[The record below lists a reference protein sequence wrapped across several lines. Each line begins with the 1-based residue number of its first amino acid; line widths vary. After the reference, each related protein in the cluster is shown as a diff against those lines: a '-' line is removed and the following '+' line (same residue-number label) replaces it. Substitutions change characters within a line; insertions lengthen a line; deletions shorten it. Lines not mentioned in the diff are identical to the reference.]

1 MHTLNDVQE
10 AFAAAILYDRP
21 GRLSPHV
28 ASVTLAAERRI
39 RIYRNHFTISLTE
52 CLAVTFPVLKALVG
66 ENYFNQCAR
75 RFAADYPPPSPV
87 LFEYGEAFPRFL
99 AEMTRSEN
107 FAYLAD
113 VGAFEWAINR
123 AYHADDADP
132 MRPQALLSAVEERR
146 DEFIF
151 HLHPSAS
158 LVASDYPIL
167 DIWRANQ
174 AVQSDGSPDTVIDL
188 ARGGIRLLVW
198 RHGGDVVWQRL
209 GTAEA
214 AFVAVL
220 LGRSPLDRACVT
232 ALAEDPQFQPV
243 AMLADLI
250 ESKVLAGFSLASD
263 PTER

>member
-1 MHTLNDVQE
+1 M
-10 AFAAAILYDRP
+10 
-21 GRLSPHV
+21 
-28 ASVTLAAERRI
+28 
-39 RIYRNHFTISLTE
+39 TE

-214 AFVAVL
+214 AFVGSFSAV
-220 LGRSPLDRACVT
+220 RRSIAPASPLLPRIRNFNPSQCLRISSKARCWRA
-232 ALAEDPQFQPV
+232 
-243 AMLADLI
+243 
-250 ESKVLAGFSLASD
+250 FSLASD